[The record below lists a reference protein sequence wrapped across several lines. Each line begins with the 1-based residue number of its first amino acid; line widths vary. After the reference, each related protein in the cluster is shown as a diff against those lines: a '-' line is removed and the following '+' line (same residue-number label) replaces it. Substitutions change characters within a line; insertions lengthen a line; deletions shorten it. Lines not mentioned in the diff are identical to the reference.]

1 MRVLSRI
8 DITLILSTVPAC
20 RRPPLPTCRTRR
32 ARARAHARAA
42 RRRRPA
48 RLRPQG
54 AGAAAIHEIAAEA
67 GLANGTFYNY
77 FRSRE
82 ELIEAASFQLAKR
95 FFDEITAS
103 SAGVTD
109 PAERVAIGARH
120 FVLQAMRDSTWGA
133 ALLRVWA
140 STSVLNERTAEPVLA
155 DLRAGRRRRRFTFT
169 SERAAADLVRGTV
182 LAGMRTVLE
191 GRAGR
196 GTPPTSPR
204 SSCAA
209 SASTATRPTRS

>member
-1 MRVLSRI
+1 MSP
-8 DITLILSTVPAC
+8 TATPPPAG
-20 RRPPLPTCRTRR
+20 RAGRARERTRALLVDAALR
-32 ARARAHARAA
+32 VFARK
-42 RRRRPA
+42 
-48 RLRPQG
+48 G

-155 DLRAGRRRRRFTFT
+155 DLRAGRRRRRFMFT

-191 GRAGR
+191 GRAGARHAADVAALVLR
-196 GTPPTSPR
+196 GLGIDGDEADEIVNLPLPPVR
-204 SSCAA
+204 
-209 SASTATRPTRS
+209 